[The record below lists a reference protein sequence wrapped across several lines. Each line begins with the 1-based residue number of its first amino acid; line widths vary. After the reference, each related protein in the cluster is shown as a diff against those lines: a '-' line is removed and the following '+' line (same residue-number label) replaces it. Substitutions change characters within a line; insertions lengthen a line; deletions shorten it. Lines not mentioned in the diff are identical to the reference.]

1 MSFVLL
7 VEEAMAELLENKK
20 KLEQEITETQE
31 LIQKKRNDLAA
42 TENPIMK
49 VRSNMAN
56 LYTCLNVLLTRHY
69 IYRRDSRRQ

>member
-49 VRSNMAN
+49 VRSNMIN
-56 LYTCLNVLLTRHY
+56 LYKCLNALLTRHY